1 MPPPLLFRFARCLIR
16 HRLRG
21 GYRLIEWLERSG
33 RLNVTARY
41 ALSDR
46 IAVEMPLWRRP
57 NQLAECESL
66 AYEQQLVGA
75 VTKELTAIGL
85 PAVLVDCGADVGL
98 VAGLLCAQ
106 SPGIEEVV
114 ACEPNPEAREILAR
128 NLASW
133 PVATQCLPFAIADFN
148 GRGRLAQPAYDNSPH
163 AAFLRPHA
171 EGDILVRRLADLPL
185 DVTSRCL
192 VLKID
197 VEGGEQAVLRGALD
211 VLSRAP
217 AWIVTIEAHRKV
229 FERTGV
235 DPCEVV
241 RQLVPLGLVR
251 TYIAERPATPL
262 DISRPYFDQVIDPP
276 VTNILCTSRAPVDD
290 LRD

>member
-1 MPPPLLFRFARCLIR
+1 MPAPWLFRLARWLIR

-41 ALSDR
+41 AFSDR

-57 NQLAECESL
+57 NQLAECEAL
-66 AYEQQLVGA
+66 VYEQQLVEA
-75 VTKELTAIGL
+75 VTKELTAIGR

-98 VAGLLCAQ
+98 VAGLLCDK
-106 SPGIEEVV
+106 SPSIEEVV
-114 ACEPNPEAREILAR
+114 ACEPNPEAREFLAR

-133 PVATQCLPFAIADFN
+133 PLATQCLPFAIADFT
-148 GRGRLAQPAYDNSPH
+148 GRGRLAHPTYDDSPH
-163 AAFLRPHA
+163 AAFLQPDVD
-171 EGDILVRRLADLPL
+171 GDILVRRIADLTI
-185 DVTSRCL
+185 DVASRCL

-197 VEGGEQAVLRGALD
+197 VEGGEQAVLRGALEM
-211 VLSRAP
+211 LERAP

-229 FERTGV
+229 CERTGV

-251 TYIAERPATPL
+251 TYIAERPDHPL
-262 DISRPYFDQVIDPP
+262 DIARPYFNQLPDPP
-276 VTNILCTSRAPVDD
+276 ISNIICTFRSR
-290 LRD
+290 